1 MGNPKGKISKAQS
14 AFNWALKHY
23 YEEKGYGFQTWLAE
37 KVGVS
42 TRHINDLVHNKK
54 GASIELMEAI
64 ADALETTV
72 EDMLALGRKL
82 SEPLPEPK
90 PSPPP
95 PSSEAEEKGFP
106 VHTLKRAKFFWQ
118 KAHEVVFQGEEVTMI
133 PFEGLIEG
141 QDLLEAY
148 VRQELTDEE
157 VWERMVKI
165 LEEWKEKL
173 ERDVKSL
180 EEG

>member
-1 MGNPKGKISKAQS
+1 MRISDR
-14 AFNWALKHY
+14 LKKLV
-23 YEEKGYGFQTWLAE
+23 EFSGLNLREFSE
-37 KVGVS
+37 KVEIPYRTLQDYISGKREPGVA
-42 TRHINDLVHNKK
+42 NLEK
-54 GASIELMEAI
+54 I
-64 ADALETTV
+64 ATHMRVSLNW
-72 EDMLALGRKL
+72 LILG
-82 SEPLPEPK
+82 EGPMFMNGY
-90 PSPPP
+90 PPP

-165 LEEWKEKL
+165 LEEWREKL
-173 ERDVKSL
+173 ERDVGEM
-180 EEG
+180 EE